1 MVEFLQQLG
10 QSTGIADFMNSTW
23 GWPIIESLHFV
34 GLSLLV
40 GMIGL
45 FDLRML
51 GLGKGI
57 PLSALHKLTPFG
69 IGGYLLNVATGSLF
83 LMTMPDQ
90 YVFNPAFQ
98 MKLVFMSC
106 AGINVIL
113 FYSFAFAQVK
123 ATAPQAPVENK
134 AKVMALVSLACWTL
148 VIICGRLITVY
159 RPPAYYW
166 CFWC

>member
-10 QSTGIADFMNSTW
+10 QSTGIADFMNSAW

-69 IGGYLLNVATGSLF
+69 IAGYLLNVATGSMF
-83 LMTMPDQ
+83 LVTMPDQ
-90 YVFNPAFQ
+90 YVFNPAFH
-98 MKLVFMSC
+98 MKLWFMLF
-106 AGINVIL
+106 AGINMVA
-113 FYSFAFAQVK
+113 FYSFAFTQVK
-123 ATAPQAPVENK
+123 ATPPLAQVENK

-148 VIICGRLITVY
+148 IILCGRLITAF